1 MPRALIVF
9 NIRFRFVFK
18 VMGRLLAENERHNPA
33 IIGKD
38 CSSLKPT
45 QEVGKDVP
53 EHMNGTVTKG
63 KSLYIM

>member
-1 MPRALIVF
+1 
-9 NIRFRFVFK
+9 
-18 VMGRLLAENERHNPA
+18 MGRLLAENERHNPA

-45 QEVGKDVP
+45 PETGKDVP

-63 KSLYIM
+63 RSLCTMQ

>member
-1 MPRALIVF
+1 
-9 NIRFRFVFK
+9 
-18 VMGRLLAENERHNPA
+18 MGRLLAENERHNPA

-63 KSLYIM
+63 KSPYTK